1 MKTLFILVAVMMT
14 ITVAAADEIALPPD
28 APDALAA
35 LNASPR
41 HGTWIDIEGPG
52 LKAPLRTWTV
62 YRGGAARS
70 HRQLRSQTKP
80 ISTPGTTLARRLRG
94 FRTC

>member
-14 ITVAAADEIALPPD
+14 ITVAAADEI
-28 APDALAA
+28 ALAA